1 MKALVALAIL
11 AAMPVGAQVTYDYAG
26 QAMTLT
32 GVAGSASIGS
42 QTYTMS
48 YSSLGD
54 VVLAQALNPNQ
65 ANQQVVPLA
74 YAFNDPGLL
83 PPGTGLNIVSGLLN
97 YNVNDPYSS
106 PLTPV
111 GPNPDPWGGGIPTLD
126 FSTANGKITS
136 FGMTFGGSFPY
147 GRETLTL
154 SSAGDSY
161 NSNVSVPDC
170 NCGGNWS
177 GSNSVGGTW
186 AQVPE
191 ISAGVAAT
199 ALSLLFGAALV
210 LKGRRRTSLS

>member
-32 GVAGSASIGS
+32 GVAGSASTGS

-48 YSSLGD
+48 YSVLGD

-83 PPGTGLNIVSGLLN
+83 PPGTGLNTVSGLLN

-111 GPNPDPWGGGIPTLD
+111 GPNPDPLGRGDPYPRLLDSQREDHIIWHDLWWLVPLRSRNADAQQRGGQLQFECISARLQLRW
-126 FSTANGKITS
+126 KLEWLE
-136 FGMTFGGSFPY
+136 FGGWNL
-147 GRETLTL
+147 G
-154 SSAGDSY
+154 AG
-161 NSNVSVPDC
+161 
-170 NCGGNWS
+170 
-177 GSNSVGGTW
+177 T
-186 AQVPE
+186 
-191 ISAGVAAT
+191 
-199 ALSLLFGAALV
+199 
-210 LKGRRRTSLS
+210 

>member
-32 GVAGSASIGS
+32 GVAGSASAGS

-48 YSSLGD
+48 YSVLGD

-65 ANQQVVPLA
+65 ANQQVIPLA

-83 PPGTGLNIVSGLLN
+83 PPGTGLNTLSGLLN
-97 YNVNDPYSS
+97 YNVNSPYGS

-111 GPNPDPWGGGIPTLD
+111 GPNPVPWGGGIPTLD
-126 FSTANGKITS
+126 FSTANGRITS

-147 GRETLTL
+147 GHETLTL

-161 NSNVSVPDC
+161 SSFVADPGC
-170 NCGGNWS
+170 NCGGNWN
-177 GSNSVGGTW
+177 GSNSAGGTW
-186 AQVPE
+186 AQAPE
-191 ISAGVAAT
+191 ISPGVAAT

-210 LKGRRRTSLS
+210 LKRRRRT